1 MGCQKLELKKK
12 KKKVIII
19 NGTELVLPDLLLTML
34 NEGRE

>member
-1 MGCQKLELKKK
+1 MGCQKLEFKK